1 MRPFLKWAGG
11 KRRLVATI
19 REHLLAGPAKRVV
32 EPFVGSAAVSL
43 ALHEEVDE
51 LVLNDSN
58 EDLAHVYLHL
68 KERPRVF
75 IEKVRE
81 WFVPENNEA
90 DAYYANRDRFNAAPH
105 GSLERASLFIY
116 LNRHGYNGL
125 CRYNAS
131 GLFNVPF
138 GRYEKPLCPD
148 DQLEAVSRVLA
159 RGQVTHGDF
168 EPVLDACGE
177 GDAVYCDPPY
187 VPLSRTAHF
196 ANYDKDGFGF
206 DDQQRLAAAA
216 RRAADRGAVVVISN
230 HDTPATRELYKG
242 GRLSFMDVQRMISR
256 DGDNREKASELLAV
270 FGPGRT
276 QRRRARSA

>member
-11 KRRLVATI
+11 KRRLVASI
-19 REHLLAGPAKRVV
+19 RKHLLAVPARRLV

-43 ALHEEVDE
+43 ALFEEVDE
-51 LVLNDSN
+51 LLLNDSN

-68 KERPRVF
+68 KQRPRDF
-75 IEKVRE
+75 IGKVRE

-90 DAYYANRDRFNAAPH
+90 DAYYANRDRFNATPH

-138 GRYEKPLCPD
+138 GRYEKPHCPD
-148 DQLEAVSRVLA
+148 EQLEAVSRVLA

-196 ANYDKDGFGF
+196 ASYDKDGFGF

-216 RRAADRGAVVVISN
+216 RRAADRGAVVVLSN
-230 HDTPATRELYKG
+230 HDTPTTRELYKG

-276 QRRRARSA
+276 KRRRARSA